1 MKETERSKNI
11 ITRLVI
17 LETRMEDFSRW
28 QQRQNGELTTLKK
41 MVLANSKSLDRIQW
55 RLIGILGMLVINLVV
70 ILLLR

>member
-1 MKETERSKNI
+1 MKETEHSKNI